1 MKKLVAVFGTM
12 DTKGAEY
19 FYLKE
24 QLERSGVDTLMID
37 TGIAPQAQFPCQ
49 ITCDEVARAG
59 GGRLADIPQHER
71 GFAFELM
78 GRGSAAIV
86 RRLCDEGKIH
96 GAISL
101 GGGQG
106 TLLAAMVMRSLPTGF
121 PKMIV
126 STIANLRTPPFD
138 GVKDTVVMNS
148 LVDVCGLNRVLRQV
162 LRTAAAAMA
171 GMVQLTQAEEPE
183 AAAKKVVGMSMFGV
197 TTPCVN
203 RVRGILEANGY
214 EVIVFHAN
222 GMGGKRLEEMVRD
235 GTIGAVADITTG
247 EVGQEYVGGN
257 CTAGPHRM
265 EAAAQR
271 GVPQVIVPGA
281 MDLANFMPPSSL
293 PEKYEGRP
301 YYMHNP
307 NLLLLRT
314 NAQECGVIGEILAEK
329 LNRSTGPV
337 RVLLP
342 RKGVSQYS
350 SPGGPLV
357 DRAADEALFT
367 ALQKGLRPDI
377 PVETYELAINEE
389 AFAEHVA
396 RALMEIY

>member
-1 MKKLVAVFGTM
+1 MKKVVAVFGTM

-24 QLERSGVDTLMID
+24 QLERCGVAVLMVD
-37 TGIAPQAQFPCQ
+37 TGIAPQTEFPCD
-49 ITCDEVARAG
+49 ITCEQVAQAG
-59 GGRLADIPQHER
+59 GGCLSDIPLHER
-71 GFAFELM
+71 SFAFELM
-78 GRGSAAIV
+78 GRGSAAVV
-86 RRLCDEGKIH
+86 RGLYGEGRIH

-106 TLLAAMVMRSLPTGF
+106 TLLAAMVMRALPMGF

-138 GVKDTVVMNS
+138 GVKDTMVINS

-171 GMVQLTQAEEPE
+171 GMVLLAQPDDHAE
-183 AAAKKVVGMSMFGV
+183 AAKKVVGMSMFGV

-203 RVRGILEANGY
+203 RVRSILEDNGY

-222 GMGGKRLEEMVRD
+222 GMGGRRLEEMVRD
-235 GTIGAVADITTG
+235 GTLGAVADITTG
-247 EVGQEYVGGN
+247 EVGQELVGGN
-257 CTAGPHRM
+257 CTAGPHRL
-265 EAAAQR
+265 EAAAQM

-281 MDLANFMPPSSL
+281 MDLANFMPPSAL
-293 PEKYEGRP
+293 PKKYEGRP

-314 NAQECGVIGEILAEK
+314 NAQECGEIGRILAEK
-329 LNRSTGPV
+329 LNRATGPV

-342 RKGVSQYS
+342 LKGVSQYS

-357 DRAADEALFT
+357 DHAADEALFT
-367 ALQKGLRPDI
+367 ALQKELRPDI
-377 PVETYELAINEE
+377 PVTVYELAINEP
-389 AFAEHVA
+389 AFAGHIA
-396 RALMEIY
+396 QALMDIY